1 MTKTT
6 LTLFSLALVLIFSCN
21 TTDSPDTSDSLD
33 QTSTQSSPKKEKP
46 ESLNN
51 LTEKEKQGMRL
62 LKRRQ
67 EATKAAL
74 AVKEKNMTSPY
85 KYLTT
90 TDEYPI
96 FTLLMSRSI
105 LSKHIHSAGVTVLAP
120 VDKAFDDYPYYKE
133 LLLPIN
139 KEELDNFIAYH
150 IIDTPLEYKEFSV
163 GDSWRVHAGLLLS
176 LTKKGGINFNG
187 AHVRSGSVDTDH
199 GMIIGMDDLVFY
211 PKLSH

>member
-6 LTLFSLALVLIFSCN
+6 MMLFSLALLLMFSCN
-21 TTDSPDTSDSLD
+21 TSDSLD
-33 QTSTQSSPKKEKP
+33 QTATPSSSKKEKP

-67 EATKAAL
+67 EATKEAL
-74 AVKEKNMTSPY
+74 SVKDKNMTSPY

-96 FTLLMSRSI
+96 FTLLMSRST
-105 LSKHIHSAGVTVLAP
+105 LSKHIHSAGVTLLAP

-133 LLLPIN
+133 LLLPTN

-163 GDSWRVHAGLLLS
+163 GDSWTVHAGQNLS
-176 LTKKGGINFNG
+176 LTKKGGVNFNG
-187 AHVRSGSVDTDH
+187 AHVRSGSVDTDL

-211 PKLSH
+211 PKMNH